1 MKTMKAYLTRTYG
14 PDARFEAAE
23 IPVSQPA
30 SGQILIEV
38 KASSLN
44 PVDNM
49 LLRQDLGMNP
59 DLPAVLHSDVAGIV
73 SAVGQGVSGFQ
84 TGDEVYAC
92 AGGFKGHGGA
102 LADFMVADARLVA
115 HKPRTLDFASAA
127 ALPLVALTAW
137 EGLFD
142 CANLQPGQHVLI
154 HGGTGGVGHV
164 AVQLAK
170 SKGARVA
177 TTISTEEK
185 AKIVR
190 DLGADEIINYR
201 EQSVEQYVQ
210 TLTGGKGFDIVFD
223 TIGGKNLD
231 HSFTATRNKGQ
242 VINILAFAS
251 HDLTPAI
258 LRSLTIHIE
267 NMSLPLLTGVGREKQ
282 GEILRQAAALVDD
295 GKLKPLIHKQRFT
308 FDQANEAHALYETKR
323 HTGKIVLTHSST
335 K

>member
-1 MKTMKAYLTRTYG
+1 MKAYLTQSYG
-14 PDARFEAAE
+14 PEARFEAAE
-23 IPVSQPA
+23 ISVPVPA

-38 KASSLN
+38 IATSLN

-59 DLPAVLHSDVAGIV
+59 DLPAVLHGDVAGIV
-73 SAVGQGVSGFQ
+73 SAIGQGVREFQ
-84 TGDEVYAC
+84 TGEEVYSC

-115 HKPRTLDFASAA
+115 HKPQTLDFASAA
-127 ALPLVALTAW
+127 GLPLVAITAW
-137 EGLFD
+137 EGLID
-142 CANLQPGQHVLI
+142 CADVQPGQHVLI

-164 AVQLAK
+164 ALQLAK

-190 DLGADEIINYR
+190 DLGADDIINYR

-210 TLTGGKGFDIVFD
+210 TLTGGRGFDIVFD

-231 HSFTATRNKGQ
+231 HSFAATRNKGQ

-282 GEILRQAAALVDD
+282 GEILRQIAALVDD
-295 GKLKPLIHKQRFT
+295 GKLKPLIHEKRFS
-308 FDQANEAHALYETKR
+308 FDQVNEAHALYETKR
-323 HTGKIVLTHSST
+323 HTGKIVLTRTST
-335 K
+335 

>member
-1 MKTMKAYLTRTYG
+1 MKAYLTQTYG
-14 PDARFEAAE
+14 PEARFEAAE
-23 IPVSQPA
+23 IPVPVPA

-38 KASSLN
+38 IATSLN

-59 DLPAVLHSDVAGIV
+59 DLPAVLHGDVAGIV
-73 SAVGQGVSGFQ
+73 SAIGQGVREFQ
-84 TGDEVYAC
+84 TGDEVYSC

-115 HKPRTLDFASAA
+115 HKPQTLDFASAA
-127 ALPLVALTAW
+127 GLPLVAITAW
-137 EGLFD
+137 EGLID
-142 CANLQPGQHVLI
+142 CADVQPGQHVLI

-164 AVQLAK
+164 ALQLAK

-190 DLGADEIINYR
+190 DLGADDIINYR

-210 TLTGGKGFDIVFD
+210 TLTGGRGFDIVFD

-231 HSFTATRNKGQ
+231 HSFAATRNKGQ

-282 GEILRQAAALVDD
+282 GEILRQIATLVDD
-295 GKLKPLIHKQRFT
+295 GKLKPLIHEKRFS
-308 FDQANEAHALYETKR
+308 FDQVNEAHALYETKR
-323 HTGKIVLTHSST
+323 HTGKIVLTRTST
-335 K
+335 

>member
-1 MKTMKAYLTRTYG
+1 MKAFLTRTYG
-14 PDARFEAAE
+14 PEARFEAAE
-23 IPVSQPA
+23 ISVPQPA

-38 KASSLN
+38 KATSLN
-44 PVDNM
+44 PIDNM

-59 DLPAVLHSDVAGIV
+59 DLPAVLHGDVAGIV
-73 SAVGQGVSGFQ
+73 SDIGQGVRGFQ
-84 TGDEVYAC
+84 TGDEVYSC

-115 HKPRTLDFASAA
+115 HKPQTLDFASAA
-127 ALPLVALTAW
+127 ALPLVAITAW
-137 EGLFD
+137 EGLID
-142 CANLQPGQHVLI
+142 CADVQPGQHVLI

-164 AVQLAK
+164 ALQLAK

-185 AKIVR
+185 AKIVS

-231 HSFTATRNKGQ
+231 HSFAATRNKGQ
-242 VINILAFAS
+242 VINILAFGS

-258 LRSLTIHIE
+258 IRSLTIHVE
-267 NMSLPLLTGVGREKQ
+267 NMSLPLLTGAGREKH
-282 GEILRQAAALVDD
+282 GEILGQIAALVDD
-295 GKLKPLIHKQRFT
+295 GKLKPLINEKRFS
-308 FDQANEAHALYETKR
+308 FDQVNEAHALYETKG
-323 HTGKIVLTHSST
+323 HTGKIVLTRTST
-335 K
+335 

>member
-1 MKTMKAYLTRTYG
+1 MKTMKSYLVRTYG
-14 PDARFEAAE
+14 PDTRFEAAE
-23 IPVSQPA
+23 IPVPQPA

-38 KASSLN
+38 KATSLN
-44 PVDNM
+44 PIDNM
-49 LLRQDLGMNP
+49 LLRQDIGINP
-59 DLPAVLHSDVAGIV
+59 ELPAVLHSDVAGIV

-84 TGDEVYAC
+84 TSDEVYAC

-142 CANLQPGQHVLI
+142 CANLQPAQHVLI

-164 AVQLAK
+164 ALQLAK

-190 DLGADEIINYR
+190 DLGADDIINYR

-231 HSFTATRNKGQ
+231 HSFAATRNKGQ

-267 NMSLPLLTGVGREKQ
+267 NMSLPLLTGVGREKH
-282 GEILRQAAALVDD
+282 GEILRQVAALVDD
-295 GKLKPLIHKQRFT
+295 GKLKPLIHEQRFT
-308 FDQANEAHALYETKR
+308 FDQVNEAHALYETKR
-323 HTGKIVLTHSST
+323 HTGKIVLTRTST
-335 K
+335 